1 MLRDYLK
8 KIEKSSLQLQSRLN
22 DLMETSRSENG
33 EYELE
38 FTPTDLCLSFER
50 LSELFQEPVRR
61 KRISFSVHTSQ
72 VQHPYV
78 WCDKKDLDQLLS
90 DIISN
95 SCKIS
100 PEGGTVSASICETGS
115 GENGY
120 STYEMRFQD
129 SGAGV
134 SAPEQNTEG
143 GTPET
148 GSGLAAVKSI
158 IDRMG
163 GNAEIFSSPGNG
175 MEILIRFKFR
185 LASRK
190 DMKKE
195 IAVAKISG

>member
-1 MLRDYLK
+1 
-8 KIEKSSLQLQSRLN
+8 
-22 DLMETSRSENG
+22 
-33 EYELE
+33 
-38 FTPTDLCLSFER
+38 
-50 LSELFQEPVRR
+50 
-61 KRISFSVHTSQ
+61 
-72 VQHPYV
+72 
-78 WCDKKDLDQLLS
+78 
-90 DIISN
+90 
-95 SCKIS
+95 
-100 PEGGTVSASICETGS
+100 
-115 GENGY
+115 
-120 STYEMRFQD
+120 MRFQD
-129 SGAGV
+129 SSAGV

-143 GTPET
+143 GTLET